1 MMWEGIPIKFI
12 SESKDFQLET
22 KCFTYSYYHQKNI
35 YNSVH
40 VKSYFIPTWN
50 LSLWISPCKPL
61 LFLTPEVLQYWNGP
75 KRRKIYKYSLNML
88 DLVFRYESPKVVII
102 ENKGLGMLRLVLH
115 TICLSFLFLY
125 ELMYCRG
132 YQTTIEAQSS
142 ITSKVKGFSL

>member
-1 MMWEGIPIKFI
+1 
-12 SESKDFQLET
+12 
-22 KCFTYSYYHQKNI
+22 
-35 YNSVH
+35 
-40 VKSYFIPTWN
+40 
-50 LSLWISPCKPL
+50 
-61 LFLTPEVLQYWNGP
+61 
-75 KRRKIYKYSLNML
+75 ML

-125 ELMYCRG
+125 ELIYCRG

>member
-1 MMWEGIPIKFI
+1 
-12 SESKDFQLET
+12 
-22 KCFTYSYYHQKNI
+22 
-35 YNSVH
+35 
-40 VKSYFIPTWN
+40 
-50 LSLWISPCKPL
+50 
-61 LFLTPEVLQYWNGP
+61 
-75 KRRKIYKYSLNML
+75 ML

-142 ITSKVKGFSL
+142 ITSKVKGFSM